1 MTHTPTPWTHDGPD
15 EFGDYS
21 FTGPENALAIA
32 VVVQN
37 LRDPEVTKDT
47 AEFLGTAVNSHDGLL
62 EALEGLAD
70 VVHAR
75 KCWQANWGRLPDN
88 LPALKKAR
96 AAVEAA
102 RL

>member
-1 MTHTPTPWTHDGPD
+1 MTHSKTPWTHDGPD

-37 LRDPEVTKDT
+37 LRDSEVTKDT

-62 EALEGLAD
+62 EALEEVMDWIVNWEPTLIEDDEWLATE
-70 VVHAR
+70 
-75 KCWQANWGRLPDN
+75 
-88 LPALKKAR
+88 LKVFKAITK
-96 AAVEAA
+96 AKAKP
-102 RL
+102 